1 MTKNVVLPTRLQ
13 LTFIQRFLAY
23 SMFFLILYKF
33 LSVDVG
39 LRILGRQMTRCHLVG
54 GMTGVTLIRGQQFV
68 SILSILV
75 LFFLFLVILLA
86 KIELLANIFERLV
99 FWLCSQIDY
108 FFLWRDIFGQLTF
121 PSMILNQ
128 FNSFLL
134 FFMHLWSDLP

>member
-1 MTKNVVLPTRLQ
+1 
-13 LTFIQRFLAY
+13 
-23 SMFFLILYKF
+23 
-33 LSVDVG
+33 
-39 LRILGRQMTRCHLVG
+39 MTRCHLVG

-108 FFLWRDIFGQLTF
+108 FF
-121 PSMILNQ
+121 
-128 FNSFLL
+128 
-134 FFMHLWSDLP
+134 FMERHIWAIDFSLHDFEPV